1 MFPTQ
6 LSQPQREGV
15 LDLLILGM
23 YSDDTIR
30 LTENERLYN
39 LLSPW
44 GWESYQTPQAYAQ
57 TATAR
62 AREAHETETGT
73 VLFLEKIS
81 TRLED
86 KDVKRLALGL
96 LARLIESDAA
106 TESEADFYQLAKKV
120 FGV

>member
-15 LDLLILGM
+15 LDLLLLGM
-23 YSDDTIR
+23 YADNTLR
-30 LTENERLYN
+30 LAENEHVYN

-44 GWESYQTPQAYAQ
+44 GWESYQTPQAYAE
-57 TATAR
+57 TAIAH

-73 VLFLEKIS
+73 VTYLGKVAA
-81 TRLED
+81 RLAD
-86 KDVKRLALGL
+86 NDVKRLALGL
-96 LARLIESDAA
+96 LARLIESDVAQ
-106 TESEADFYQLAKKV
+106 ESEAEFYQQAKKV

>member
-23 YSDDTIR
+23 YADSTLR
-30 LTENERLYN
+30 LTENEHIYN

-57 TATAR
+57 TAIAH
-62 AREAHETETGT
+62 AREAHDTETGT
-73 VLFLEKIS
+73 VIFLEKVGQ
-81 TRLED
+81 RLEHA
-86 KDVKRLALGL
+86 DVKRLALGL
-96 LARLIESDAA
+96 LARLIESDVA
-106 TESEADFYQLAKKV
+106 TESEAEFYQLAKKV